1 MDLLIKKNEAYGDS
15 ALIPANI
22 FSHLTAVEAIKIRI
36 DDKLKR
42 IENKGINDETEDTVM
57 DLAGYLILLM
67 IAKDDESNYIQEY
80 IREGGATSHT
90 ARDSS
95 KKNTDGKVW
104 FTDTT
109 ST

>member
-1 MDLLIKKNEAYGDS
+1 MDLLIRKNEAYGDS
-15 ALIPANI
+15 VLNPANI
-22 FSHLTAVEAIKIRI
+22 FSKLDSVEAIKIRL

-42 IENKGINDETEDTVM
+42 IANVGVSDETEDTLM
-57 DLAGYLILLM
+57 DCAGYMVLLM
-67 IAKDDESNYIQEY
+67 IAIDNASNNIQEH
-80 IREGGATSHT
+80 IREGGTTSHT

-95 KKNTDGKVW
+95 KENTDGKVW